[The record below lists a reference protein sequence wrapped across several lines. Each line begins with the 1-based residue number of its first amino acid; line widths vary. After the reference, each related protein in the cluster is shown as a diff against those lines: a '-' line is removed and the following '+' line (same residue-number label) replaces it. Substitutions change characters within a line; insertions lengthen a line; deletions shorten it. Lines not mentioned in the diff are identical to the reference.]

1 MTRVVLTAQVE
12 NTASWEAAFRTH
24 RDLFRDFGLA
34 SVYEYGIGENNE
46 VVVVVE
52 VSDSDAFIETLGS
65 PENVAAMKND
75 GVRRETVKVFV
86 VDKELK
92 L

>member
-1 MTRVVLTAQVE
+1 MAKIVLTAQVE
-12 NTASWEAAFRTH
+12 NTASWEKAFRTH
-24 RDLFRDFGLA
+24 RDLFRNFGLA

-46 VVVVVE
+46 VVVVVD
-52 VSDSDAFIETLGS
+52 VSDPDAFIETLGS

-75 GVRRETVKVFV
+75 GVRRDTVKVFV
-86 VDKELK
+86 VDKALD

>member
-1 MTRVVLTAQVE
+1 MAKVVLTAQVE
-12 NTASWEAAFRTH
+12 NTTSWEKAFRTH

-34 SVYEYGIGENNE
+34 GVYEYGIGENNE
-46 VVVVVE
+46 VAVVVD
-52 VSDSDAFIETLGS
+52 VSDADAFIETLGS

-86 VDKELK
+86 VDRELK